1 MVTGPSALWLEE
13 FSNLFNK
20 RFVILEYAPVPG
32 VSVEDDFCIRQTPG
46 QIDRITAGHHYI
58 VLTVCYEDRLS
69 NARQVGRFLTPP
81 GMDSLELSTES
92 SDGDRFIAIVR
103 TFL

>member
-13 FSNLFNK
+13 FPNLFNK
-20 RFVILEYAPVPG
+20 RFVILEYAPVSG

-69 NARQVGRFLTPP
+69 NARRGIVQMALASAQMHSERRNLAPP
-81 GMDSLELSTES
+81 PKACSQ
-92 SDGDRFIAIVR
+92 
-103 TFL
+103 